1 MISWPCGIC
10 AVRTPCEDRTN
21 SQALHNSRFPQAF
34 LPWRQILRALQSLA
48 KLCAILAGVLL
59 TAITLMT
66 CASLLGR
73 NLLGAP
79 LVGDFELT
87 AVVTGAAIALFM
99 PLCQSMRGNII
110 VDFFTAG
117 LSPSTNEKLDRLGA
131 LLLAGVFG
139 LLAWRTVAGGINS
152 YATHSE
158 TQILGFPEWIA
169 YAAMVPPF
177 VLTSVIALYQ
187 ALLGFGESPQAHT

>member
-110 VDFFTAG
+110 VDFFTAR
-117 LSPSTNEKLDRLGA
+117 LNQSTNEKLDRFGA

-139 LLAWRTVAGGINS
+139 LLAWRTVVGGLNS
-152 YATHSE
+152 YAAHSE